1 VRYGL
6 AHLALLLV
14 PLHAAAA
21 PQLSHHPLHWFV
33 VKEAEA
39 PGRDL
44 AYYSE
49 QIAHASADAD
59 ALLQGVQAAAPT
71 DVACCASV
79 DAAQI
84 DEISQSEL
92 VAVDAMSDFDLM
104 TNLCGTGT
112 CAFLVDSITLCGG
125 GAQAVGCSDQ
135 PLCNQSLDP
144 LIVAISVDAVE
155 GGYFGQVLA
164 HEVGHTTCLAHDT
177 SDTCDLMY
185 PSVEPGT
192 LQGCLSGPECDEYH
206 QHSPALGPE
215 TCECH
220 TDDQAP
226 VADGA
231 ICSEGGEPGACASGL
246 CLAPEPGPK
255 ALSLAVVAAL
265 GGLARWRAGAAPGTR
280 ATQLT

>member
-1 VRYGL
+1 MRYGL
-6 AHLALLLV
+6 AHLALLLL
-14 PLHAAAA
+14 PLQAAAA

-49 QIAHASADAD
+49 QIAQASADAD
-59 ALLQGVQAAAPT
+59 ALLQGVQAPAPT
-71 DVACCASV
+71 DVACCASIDV
-79 DAAQI
+79 LQI
-84 DEISQSEL
+84 DEISESEL
-92 VAVDAMSDFDLM
+92 VAVDAMSDFGLM

-112 CAFLVDSITLCGG
+112 CAFLVDSITLANCGG
-125 GAQAVGCSDQ
+125 GGGTAVGCSDQ
-135 PLCNQSLDP
+135 PLCNHPLDP
-144 LIVAISVDAVE
+144 LIVAISVEAVE
-155 GGYFGQVLA
+155 GGYFGHVLA
-164 HEVGHTTCLAHDT
+164 HEVGHTACLAHDS

-192 LQGCLSGPECDEYH
+192 LQGCLSGPDCDDYC

-231 ICSEGGEPGACASGL
+231 LCSEGGEAGACASGL
-246 CLAPEPGPK
+246 CLAPEPD
-255 ALSLAVVAAL
+255 ALELSLAAL
-265 GGLARWRAGAAPGTR
+265 SGLAGRGLARRRGPV
-280 ATQLT
+280 LSS